1 MAQESPSRI
10 RGWTVVLAAVGVNLV
25 IGALY
30 AWSVI
35 GKALVEQWHWTK
47 TQAMLPFAAET
58 VCFAV
63 TMIFAGRWQ
72 DRIGPRYVATLG
84 GIIFGLGLVL
94 SSLVHTCLPMLLT
107 FGVVC
112 GMGVGL
118 GYSATTPPSIKWFPP
133 ARKGL
138 ITGIVVSGVGLAA
151 VYMSPLANYLLKVTS
166 IQQTF
171 LILGLGAIVLLV
183 LLAQVLTNPPAG
195 YVHGAAAAATNSY
208 EPRSERND
216 LLSPS
221 LSPSEGER
229 VPEAGEGA
237 VHGPDERGNAWAA
250 SQANPAPAARR
261 DLDWHEMLR
270 TGQFYQLWFMF
281 VLSASAGL
289 LIIGNITLIA
299 QDQAPK
305 WDKAFVLVMVV
316 AIFNTCGRFLSGF
329 VSDRI
334 GRTNTMVLAFVL
346 QAINMFMFVQYKT
359 PALLIFGSAFTGL
372 CYGTIFTLFPAA
384 TADFYGV
391 RNLGV
396 NYGWVFTAFGVAG
409 VSGSVLGGRVRDL
422 LGAYTYAFVICGIML
437 LVGAVL
443 AFLLKAPHTTLA
455 QYTRDS

>member
-1 MAQESPSRI
+1 MPETTPTPI
-10 RGWTVVLAAVGVNLV
+10 RGWTVVVAALSVNLI

-30 AWSVI
+30 AWSVV
-35 GKALVEQWHWTK
+35 GKALAGQWHWTK
-47 TQAMLPFAAET
+47 TQAMLPFAAST
-58 VCFAV
+58 ASFAV

-72 DRIGPRYVATLG
+72 DKIGPRYVAMLG
-84 GIIFGLGLVL
+84 GIIFGLGLIL
-94 SSLVHTCLPMLLT
+94 SSFVHTYVPMVIT
-107 FGVVC
+107 FGLV
-112 GMGVGL
+112 GGIGIGL

-151 VYMSPLANYLLKVTS
+151 VYMSPLTNYLLKLVG

-171 LILGLGAIVLLV
+171 LVLGIGSIVLV
-183 LLAQVLTNPPAG
+183 SLLAQLLKNPPVG
-195 YVHGAAAAATNSY
+195 YVAA
-208 EPRSERND
+208 
-216 LLSPS
+216 
-221 LSPSEGER
+221 
-229 VPEAGEGA
+229 
-237 VHGPDERGNAWAA
+237 
-250 SQANPAPAARR
+250 PAPAATASRAKAAPSSRR

-281 VLSASAGL
+281 ILSASAGL

-305 WDKAFVLVMVV
+305 WDRAFMLVMVV

-346 QAINMFMFVQYKT
+346 QAVNMFLFVRYKT
-359 PALLIFGSAFTGL
+359 PELLMFGSAFTGL

-396 NYGWVFTAFGVAG
+396 NYGSLFTAFGVAG
-409 VSGSVLGGRVRDL
+409 VTGSVLGGRVRDVF
-422 LGAYTYAFVICGIML
+422 GSYAYAFMICGGML
-437 LVGAVL
+437 LLGAVL
-443 AFLLKAPHTTLA
+443 AFLLKAPRYEVAPLPA
-455 QYTRDS
+455 SSPDRLKPKAEPELLKK